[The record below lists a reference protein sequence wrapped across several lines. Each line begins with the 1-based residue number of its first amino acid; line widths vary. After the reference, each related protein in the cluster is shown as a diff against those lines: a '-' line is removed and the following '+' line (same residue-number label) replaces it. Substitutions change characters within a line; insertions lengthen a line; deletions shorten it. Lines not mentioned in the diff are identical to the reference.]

1 MIVLGMVSCLL
12 AGCGNVIPELTEEEA
27 SLIATYAADVMLE
40 NSRENLS
47 RLMDTEAE
55 TARLDALAEKVA
67 QLKKKQSA
75 EEETKD
81 AESSGASSGV
91 SSGVSAGAS
100 ASASAGSSAGTS
112 TGTEVVSGKVENI
125 ASFIGLDG
133 FQVSFDGYEI
143 KKSYS
148 AKEGA
153 DWEPIFDASA
163 GKNLLIMKLNVTNSS
178 GAPAV
183 LDVLS
188 KDMLFSVSGDNG
200 ISGMAL
206 VTMLLN
212 DFAYAQDEIGAG
224 ESKQYVLITQINET
238 ITEVGSLTLQ
248 MKKGDE
254 RANVTLQ

>member
-1 MIVLGMVSCLL
+1 MKMKCGIKMIVLGMVSCLL
-12 AGCGNVIPELTEEEA
+12 AGCGNVIPELTEEET

-67 QLKKKQSA
+67 QLKKKQST
-75 EEETKD
+75 EEETKG
-81 AESSGASSGV
+81 AESSGT
-91 SSGVSAGAS
+91 SAGTS
-100 ASASAGSSAGTS
+100 ASASAGTTGGTS

-163 GKNLLIMKLNVTNSS
+163 GKNLLIIKLNVTNSS

-224 ESKQYVLITQINET
+224 ESKQYVLITQISET
-238 ITEVGSLTLQ
+238 ITEAGSLTLQ
-248 MKKGDE
+248 MKKGGE